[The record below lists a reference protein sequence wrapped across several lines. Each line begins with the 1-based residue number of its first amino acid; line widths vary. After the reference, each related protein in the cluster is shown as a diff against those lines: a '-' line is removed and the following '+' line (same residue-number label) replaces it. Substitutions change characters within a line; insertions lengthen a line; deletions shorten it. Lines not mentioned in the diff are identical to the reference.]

1 MPYFL
6 QFPLEVPLIFP
17 PATWSLYTLFVFGIP
32 EMLCSIVLRVS
43 EKTKQNK
50 TKQNKTNKTNK
61 NKNTHTKKKK
71 KTFKQFS
78 FLYVVVH
85 NFSEISHCPMNSS
98 SEGLSYNIKMQTQFA
113 LTLSS
118 CSGE

>member
-50 TKQNKTNKTNK
+50 TKQNKTKQTKTK
-61 NKNTHTKKKK
+61 THKKKIQ
-71 KTFKQFS
+71 TIF
-78 FLYVVVH
+78 
-85 NFSEISHCPMNSS
+85 ISLC
-98 SEGLSYNIKMQTQFA
+98 GCAQLF
-113 LTLSS
+113 
-118 CSGE
+118 